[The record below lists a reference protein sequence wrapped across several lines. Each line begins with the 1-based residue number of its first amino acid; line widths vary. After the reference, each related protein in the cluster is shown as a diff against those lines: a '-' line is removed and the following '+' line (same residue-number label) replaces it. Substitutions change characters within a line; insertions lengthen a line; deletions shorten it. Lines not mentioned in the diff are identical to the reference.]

1 MNIKMKSLLK
11 EGMNPKDKIEL
22 SKIRGIYSSI
32 QDSYIEGIKKMN
44 AEKDPK
50 REQFIREYLRIIKQ
64 IEQMLVTADDKLIS
78 GK

>member
-44 AEKDPK
+44 AEKDPQT
-50 REQFIREYLRIIKQ
+50 RTIHQRIFKNYK
-64 IEQMLVTADDKLIS
+64 TNRTDACNCR
-78 GK
+78 